1 MDCEKFDEHVMDA
14 LYGELPE
21 LTLAALRRHV
31 ESCARCGP
39 AYASLK
45 AAKESAGLPLEEP
58 SSDLEQRILS
68 AEKAAY
74 GRAPWHRKVVRA
86 AAWAG
91 SHAMR
96 PQLAMA
102 ALFMFVIGSS
112 LLLLRARPG
121 TVAAPVSV
129 DQQGAPELARAEKNE
144 KKESIELEGRPA
156 ARAPSAGDDRDDRAK
171 DQALESPKA
180 SGMADAAP
188 AATAAASTLAAGPSD
203 GPVQAGPGGAALA
216 AARALRDRDGC
227 PAALPSLEAV
237 SRDYAGSEEA
247 KQAADEASRCSRVAA
262 KAAGPSATAKGGAAG
277 TTSAPAAPTATA
289 TVGPGP
295 K

>member
-1 MDCEKFDEHVMDA
+1 MDCEKFDEQVMDA

-21 LTLAALRRHV
+21 LTEAALRRHV

-45 AAKESAGLPLEEP
+45 AAKDGAALTLEEP
-58 SSDLEQRILS
+58 SVELEQRILA
-68 AEKAAY
+68 AEKTAY

-129 DQQGAPELARAEKNE
+129 DQQGAPELARAEKN
-144 KKESIELEGRPA
+144 KDAAEGDARPA
-156 ARAPSAGDDRDDRAK
+156 ARAAAGNERDDRMR
-171 DQALESPKA
+171 DG
-180 SGMADAAP
+180 SGQETLSKGAAAAEAP
-188 AATAAASTLAAGPSD
+188 AATAAASAAPPSPTDAPSEGGSGLALSAARSLRDKD
-203 GPVQAGPGGAALA
+203 GCA
-216 AARALRDRDGC
+216 AAV
-227 PAALPSLEAV
+227 PSLEAIT
-237 SRDYAGSEEA
+237 RQFPGSDEA
-247 KQAADEASRCSRVAA
+247 KQATEELSRCAHVAA
-262 KAAGPSATAKGGAAG
+262 KV
-277 TTSAPAAPTATA
+277 AAPTPGAQGGATATSSAPSSPPATA
-289 TVGPGP
+289 TVAPGP